1 MLLCPPTIEYEYQCV
16 MCPEGKCSPD
26 CPTLDVLPYKEPVA
40 EENIKKARKLVAL
53 GMDAR
58 YIKDTLKIAGE
69 LDGVDGKNEL
79 IKMWLLEYDSKPK
92 EKDPLLVLIENR
104 KILAQKQKIIEELN
118 ASLAADYGVPDP
130 APVVDDEGLPG
141 LKKCT
146 SNN

>member
-1 MLLCPPTIEYEYQCV
+1 MATGTNIFLLKAIIDPPR
-16 MCPEGKCSPD
+16 SPHQNT
-26 CPTLDVLPYKEPVA
+26 PLAHNQHHLIYVLPYKEPVA

-104 KILAQKQKIIEELN
+104 KILAQKQKIIEALN
-118 ASLAADYGVPDP
+118 ASLAADNPKHS
-130 APVVDDEGLPG
+130 LI
-141 LKKCT
+141 
-146 SNN
+146 N